1 MAEQLTKL
9 SGGVETIEK
18 TISEKPPEV
27 FPIDKIKEMERRVN
41 DLSSDLDKSI
51 SSSRDFE
58 TDLTNH
64 LNEIERR
71 ISPGEVPME
80 RLERLEKGVMDIS
93 GGIDDLSK
101 DMYAIFRIDIN
112 KIVTLGLKRKL
123 A

>member
-27 FPIDKIKEMERRVN
+27 FPIDKIKEMERRVD
-41 DLSSDLDKSI
+41 DLSSGLDKSI